1 MNVLETKEAV
11 THLTPD
17 ELKEFQE
24 WFEEYT
30 AELWDKQIEQD
41 VNSGKFDGV
50 AERVNAEYKAGRCT
64 PL

>member
-41 VNSGKFDGV
+41 VNAGRFDVV
-50 AERVNAEYKAGRCT
+50 AERVHTEFKEGRCT